1 MSLVTVLF
9 LGFLALLI
17 FSVPIAMAQ
26 GLASILGLQMFEPI
40 SLESFAKSITVG
52 FDSFPLVAIPLFT
65 FAGDIMGQGGIS
77 ARLLNGAKIFL
88 GRLTGGL
95 GMVAVVACMIF
106 AAISGTGSATVAAI
120 GLIMLPQMMK
130 MGYGKPYSAA
140 LIATAGTIGVIIP
153 PSIPMVLYG
162 VAANVSIT
170 SLFTAG
176 IPVGI
181 VIGTVL
187 CVYTYITSKKHGYVG
202 EDKKYTLKECGAI
215 MVDAIPAFLVP
226 VVVLGGIYGGVF
238 TPTEA
243 GAIGC
248 FMGILISCFVYKEV
262 KLKDVIFIGFRSVIL
277 CAPVMFL
284 IGVSFGF
291 GRLLTISQ
299 APQMIAEAILA
310 LTSNEILLL
319 LLINLL
325 LFAVGTFMDCAPAI
339 IILVPILLPIA
350 TAIGVNPVHFGII
363 MVFNLAIG
371 FITPPFG
378 ANLFMAAEISNTK
391 FEVLVKAIIPWI
403 LLMVA
408 ILMLL
413 TFVPDISLFLPRLMD
428 LPI

>member
-1 MSLVTVLF
+1 MLVAVLF
-9 LGFLALLI
+9 ISFFVLLI
-17 FSVPIAMAQ
+17 LSVPIAMAQ
-26 GLASILGLQMFEPI
+26 GLASLAVINLFDPI
-40 SLESFAKSITVG
+40 SMESFTKSITVG

-77 ARLLNGAKIFL
+77 ARLLNVAKIFL
-88 GRLTGGL
+88 GKLTGGL
-95 GMVAVVACMIF
+95 GMVAVVACMVF

-120 GLIMLPQMMK
+120 GLIMLPQMIK
-130 MGYGKPYSAA
+130 SGYGKPYSAA

-181 VIGTVL
+181 VVGLSL
-187 CVYTYITSKKHGYVG
+187 CIYTYITSKKNGYKG
-202 EDKKYTLKECGAI
+202 EDKSYSFKESIKILVNAL
-215 MVDAIPAFLVP
+215 PALIVP
-226 VVVLGGIYGGVF
+226 IVVLGGIYTGKF

-262 KLKDVIFIGFRSVIL
+262 RFRDIVYLGYRSVII

-284 IGVSFGF
+284 IGISFGF
-291 GRLLTISQ
+291 GRLLAISQ
-299 APQMIAEAILA
+299 APQMIADAILS
-310 LTSNEILLL
+310 LTSNEVVLII
-319 LLINLL
+319 LINLL
-325 LFAVGTFMDCAPAI
+325 LLAVGTFMDCAPAI
-339 IILVPILLPIA
+339 IILVPILLPIT
-350 TAIGVNPVHFGII
+350 TAIGINPVHFGIV

-391 FEVLVKAIIPWI
+391 FEVLVKSIVPWI
-403 LLMVA
+403 IVMITVLM
-408 ILMLL
+408 IL
-413 TFVPDISLFLPRLMD
+413 TFVPEISLFLPRLLD